1 VKKIHSPNKLHK
13 LLFGIIISWTLT
25 SCSSNNKNEASSV
38 SIEKSIYTEE
48 VLNSILST
56 KDKISEIY
64 TTNSLLWLND
74 SLQLNPQGVLLFDA
88 LTNANA
94 YGLVP
99 ESYKSSNLFDF
110 KQSIYEKE
118 LKDRIELSAK
128 FEKTLSELFLKL
140 GHDLQVGIIDTTS
153 YKYEFYSAKKIIDPL
168 DLLKDNDQNNYEQL
182 IALQPQTPEYQN
194 LQNKLE
200 NYLTQHSFNDTSV
213 LVPIFKDDS
222 VTAYKIAAKALVIHD
237 YLKDS
242 TNNRDSILDALVK
255 FQINNGLTPDSL
267 IGKNTANALSEN
279 PYHNFLKAAV
289 TLQKLRWEDQW
300 AQPYILANIP
310 GYTIRIRKDNK
321 IILENRVVVGV
332 IGKETPELDSEL
344 KRMIVYPFWNVPY
357 SIKTEEIIPK
367 MKKDSTYLQRN
378 GYELI
383 KGGKVQPYS
392 SLSNSDIQTGNVP
405 FSIRQKG
412 GRSNALGVV
421 KFIFPNKHSVYFH
434 DTPSKRFF
442 YNDIRAYSHGCVRVQ
457 NPLSLA
463 EQILE
468 LDNSNYNIDTVKAF
482 ISRKERKTI
491 NLKTKIEVHIR
502 YYTALANENGIFFY
516 KDVYGRDE
524 ELLNIMSKLFE
535 KTTQ

>member
-168 DLLKDNDQNNYEQL
+168 DLLKDNDQNN
-182 IALQPQTPEYQN
+182 
-194 LQNKLE
+194 
-200 NYLTQHSFNDTSV
+200 
-213 LVPIFKDDS
+213 
-222 VTAYKIAAKALVIHD
+222 
-237 YLKDS
+237 
-242 TNNRDSILDALVK
+242 
-255 FQINNGLTPDSL
+255 
-267 IGKNTANALSEN
+267 
-279 PYHNFLKAAV
+279 
-289 TLQKLRWEDQW
+289 
-300 AQPYILANIP
+300 
-310 GYTIRIRKDNK
+310 
-321 IILENRVVVGV
+321 
-332 IGKETPELDSEL
+332 
-344 KRMIVYPFWNVPY
+344 
-357 SIKTEEIIPK
+357 
-367 MKKDSTYLQRN
+367 
-378 GYELI
+378 
-383 KGGKVQPYS
+383 
-392 SLSNSDIQTGNVP
+392 
-405 FSIRQKG
+405 
-412 GRSNALGVV
+412 
-421 KFIFPNKHSVYFH
+421 
-434 DTPSKRFF
+434 
-442 YNDIRAYSHGCVRVQ
+442 
-457 NPLSLA
+457 
-463 EQILE
+463 
-468 LDNSNYNIDTVKAF
+468 
-482 ISRKERKTI
+482 
-491 NLKTKIEVHIR
+491 
-502 YYTALANENGIFFY
+502 
-516 KDVYGRDE
+516 
-524 ELLNIMSKLFE
+524 
-535 KTTQ
+535 